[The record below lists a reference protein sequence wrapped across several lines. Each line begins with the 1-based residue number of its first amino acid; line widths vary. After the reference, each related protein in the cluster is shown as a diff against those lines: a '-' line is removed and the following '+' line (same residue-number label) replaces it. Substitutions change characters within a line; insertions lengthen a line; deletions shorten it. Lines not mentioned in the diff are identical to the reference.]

1 LSEDTGRDWGEQSA
15 YYPDAAIESRL
26 EIRRISATLFLSI
39 SEGTFFYSMNS
50 PIRRVLL
57 IANPGAR
64 LGERALP
71 KAVRAF
77 ADAGVHCDAMTTESP
92 GHGAQLALDLANGY
106 DAVFTLGGDGTAMEV
121 IGALAHAGP
130 PVGVLPGGTMNVVA
144 NTLGV
149 PTNVRRA
156 VQKLLTGDEARID
169 LGRLSTGQRFAVG
182 MGVGIDAAIISL
194 APPHLKRR
202 LGFLAYLISAARA
215 IMRLNTFN
223 VRLVV
228 DGEVIETR
236 AVAVLIANIGAVL
249 NNLITFG
256 DGIRRDDGYLNAC
269 IYSPANHADAARIV
283 WKMMRKNFAPDPCI
297 TYRRGSDFRV
307 STDPPT
313 LGQADGE
320 LLGTAPF
327 HIVVEPLAGRVLVPR
342 R

>member
-1 LSEDTGRDWGEQSA
+1 
-15 YYPDAAIESRL
+15 
-26 EIRRISATLFLSI
+26 
-39 SEGTFFYSMNS
+39 
-50 PIRRVLL
+50 VLL

-64 LGERALP
+64 RGERALP

-106 DAVFTLGGDGTAMEV
+106 DAVFTLGGDGTAIEV
-121 IGALAHAGP
+121 MGSLAHAGP
-130 PVGVLPGGTMNVVA
+130 PVGVLPGGTANVIA
-144 NTLGV
+144 RTLGV
-149 PTNVRRA
+149 PRRVRRA
-156 VQKLLTGDEARID
+156 VRSLLDGDEARID

-182 MGVGIDAAIISL
+182 MGVGLHASMIAL
-194 APPHLKRR
+194 TRAPLKKR
-202 LGFLAYLISAARA
+202 LGFAAYLIGAAQA
-215 IMRLNTFN
+215 IIRLDQFD

-228 DGEVIETR
+228 DGEVIEKR
-236 AVAVLIANIGAVL
+236 AAAVLIANIGAVL
-249 NNLITFG
+249 NDLITFG

-269 IYSPANHADAARIV
+269 IYAPANHIDAARIV
-283 WKMMRKNFAPDPCI
+283 WKMIRKNFAPDPCI

-313 LGQADGE
+313 MGQADGE

-327 HIVVEPLAGRVLVPR
+327 HIVVEPLAARVLVPR